1 MLKRF
6 KIFTVI
12 TVLSMVFLTSTNA
25 DEKYTANECFEKF
38 SRGTLKFNQALD
50 KTIFKPIAKGYRV
63 LPQPIR
69 KGTNNFVSNLRS
81 LLSFSNNVLQGDL
94 KSAGNTA
101 GRFAIN
107 TTVGILGFLNPA
119 EKIGL
124 KPNKEDVGQTLGAY
138 GFGPGCYFVLPVLGP
153 TTTRDSIGLIAD
165 TFVDPFAQITLRENE
180 LLGVSGNRLD
190 YYSLKGTNAIDF
202 RSDNLTSFESLEKN
216 SIDLYSSYKSIY
228 LQDRE
233 NKIENSNNDNEDWGN
248 LDN

>member
-1 MLKRF
+1 MNLK
-6 KIFTVI
+6 
-12 TVLSMVFLTSTNA
+12 
-25 DEKYTANECFEKF
+25 KYTKIVLPIILILSFNISTVKASDECFEGV
-38 SRGTLKFNQALD
+38 SRSIFKFNLAFDDYVLE
-50 KTIFKPIAKGYRV
+50 PIAKGYSK
-63 LPQPIR
+63 LPSPIR
-69 KGTNNFVSNLRS
+69 TGTGNFTSNISTLLSIPNS
-81 LLSFSNNVLQGDL
+81 LLQGNLKQVGHASGSFIV
-94 KSAGNTA
+94 
-101 GRFAIN
+101 N

-119 EKIGL
+119 ERLGL
-124 KPNKEDVGQTLGAY
+124 KPHKEDVGQTLGAY
-138 GFGPGCYFVLPVLGP
+138 GIGPGCYFVLPILGP
-153 TTTRDSIGLIAD
+153 TTVRDTVGLIAD

-190 YYSLKGTNAIDF
+190 YYSLKGTNAVDF